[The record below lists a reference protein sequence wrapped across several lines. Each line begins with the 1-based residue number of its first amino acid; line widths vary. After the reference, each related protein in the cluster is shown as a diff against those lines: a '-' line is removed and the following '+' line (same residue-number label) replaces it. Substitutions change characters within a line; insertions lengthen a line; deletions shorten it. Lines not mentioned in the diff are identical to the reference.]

1 MEIEIIEKQEQPLL
15 KRTEIKY
22 RAIHPKESTPNRD
35 AVRDELAKL
44 LKAKKG
50 AIVIDHQESQFG
62 KSETIGYAKIYE
74 KPETVKEVER
84 EHILKRNKL
93 LDTGEKKK
101 EEKKAEEKP
110 AEKEEEP
117 KKEEK
122 EPEPEAEPEKTE
134 DKGE

>member
-1 MEIEIIEKQEQPLL
+1 MEIEIIEKQEQKLL

-22 RAIHPKESTPNRD
+22 RALHPKESTPNRD

-50 AIVIDHQESQFG
+50 NIVIDHQESQFG

-74 KPETVKEVER
+74 NAETVKDIER
-84 EHILKRNKL
+84 KHILKRNKL
-93 LDTGEKKK
+93 LETSEKKK
-101 EEKKAEEKP
+101 TAPKAEEKP
-110 AEKEEEP
+110 AEKTEED
-117 KKEEK
+117 KKDEK
-122 EPEPEAEPEKTE
+122 EAEPEKSE